1 MFRGCTSELI
11 YDEDHDCDVDP
22 RFGMSWT
29 TDAKIARRFTS
40 GIRGRAPGHVYMA
53 MVQPEHLLAYL
64 GAQYRN
70 ASQFIVHP
78 DGLSEDNVTRR
89 ESLVT

>member
-11 YDEDHDCDVDP
+11 YDEDNYCHVDP

-29 TDAKIARRFTS
+29 TDAKIARRFAS
-40 GIRGRAPGHVYMA
+40 GIRGRKPGHVYVA
-53 MVQPEHLLAYL
+53 TVQPEHLLAYL

-70 ASQFIVHP
+70 ESEFIVHP
-78 DGLSEDNVTRR
+78 DGLSDDNVGQHD
-89 ESLVT
+89 